1 MLKSVFKET
10 ELKESAVS
18 AFSNYDCGN
27 TKVVIIYYVFKIYSI
42 IGRQSVKYYDKKF
55 TILHA
60 IYIPFDRMEIT

>member
-42 IGRQSVKYYDKKF
+42 IGR
-55 TILHA
+55 
-60 IYIPFDRMEIT
+60 